1 MIRQLNRLYWI
12 GYISVMFGMYR
23 AFRQWFKL
31 QIDDAA
37 LLALSMVTGG
47 LFLAHLAFNISGFA
61 LSYSVRQIPQIR
73 DKGLP
78 FHSTEGEGF
87 HRLSMARWI
96 KAVLVESIGSLKLIT
111 LLQPWAPNPD
121 GIRLAGKAWRKK
133 KPLPVLLVHGYLC
146 NSAVWAG
153 TRALLDRADVSTH
166 AITLEPAIGSI
177 RSYSDAIHEAI
188 DELLVAT
195 GAPQVKIIA
204 HSMGGVAVRFHA
216 TEYGHHRIAGMIT
229 VGSPHYGTAL
239 STLGI
244 GKNVKQMA
252 WGSFFLK
259 TLREH
264 PTDREFQQKIWSLW
278 SPQDNIVCPPVSSK
292 LEFGKNTAVPGC
304 GHVALLNDSTTE
316 DLILNWLAEDAQAYP
331 LAENRA

>member
-1 MIRQLNRLYWI
+1 MVGLYWLLHHWLGFRADNAAVTAVALVI
-12 GYISVMFGMYR
+12 G
-23 AFRQWFKL
+23 
-31 QIDDAA
+31 
-37 LLALSMVTGG
+37 LLFAIHVG
-47 LFLAHLAFNISGFA
+47 FHVFGFA
-61 LSYSVRQIPQIR
+61 LSFSVGQIPQVR
-73 DKGLP
+73 DKCLP

-87 HRLSMARWI
+87 HRLSIARWV
-96 KAVLVESIGSLKLIT
+96 KAVLLESVASMKLIT

-121 GIRLAGKAWRKK
+121 GVQLAGKTWRKK

-146 NSAVWAG
+146 NSAIWAG
-153 TRALLDRADVSTH
+153 TRALLERADVSTH

-177 RSYSDAIHEAI
+177 RSYSDTIHEAI

-204 HSMGGVAVRFHA
+204 HSMGGVAVRYHA

-229 VGSPHYGTAL
+229 IGSPHYGTAL
-239 STLGI
+239 STLGL

-252 WGSFFLK
+252 WGSYFLK

-264 PTDREFQQKIWSLW
+264 PTDPEFQKKIWSLW
-278 SPQDNIVCPPVSSK
+278 SPQDNIVCPPVSCK
-292 LEFGKNTAVPGC
+292 LEHGKNIAVPGC
-304 GHVALLNDSTTE
+304 GHIALLSDSTTE

>member
-1 MIRQLNRLYWI
+1 M
-12 GYISVMFGMYR
+12 
-23 AFRQWFKL
+23 
-31 QIDDAA
+31 
-37 LLALSMVTGG
+37 
-47 LFLAHLAFNISGFA
+47 
-61 LSYSVRQIPQIR
+61 
-73 DKGLP
+73 
-78 FHSTEGEGF
+78 
-87 HRLSMARWI
+87 RW
-96 KAVLVESIGSLKLIT
+96 KN
-111 LLQPWAPNPD
+111 Q
-121 GIRLAGKAWRKK
+121 
-133 KPLPVLLVHGYLC
+133 HQ
-146 NSAVWAG
+146 
-153 TRALLDRADVSTH
+153 TH

-177 RSYSDAIHEAI
+177 RSYSEAIHEAI

-204 HSMGGVAVRFHA
+204 HSMGGVAVRYHA

-229 VGSPHYGTAL
+229 VGSPHFGTAL

-252 WGSFFLK
+252 WGSYFLN

-264 PTDREFQQKIWSLW
+264 PTDQEFQRKIWSLW

-292 LEFGKNTAVPGC
+292 LEHGKNIAVPGC

-331 LAENRA
+331 LAENRV

>member
-1 MIRQLNRLYWI
+1 MIRHLNRLYWI
-12 GYISVMFGMYR
+12 GYLTALFALCWVLKNWFGLHTSDALVS
-23 AFRQWFKL
+23 AFCL
-31 QIDDAA
+31 VIG
-37 LLALSMVTGG
+37 S
-47 LFLAHLAFNISGFA
+47 LFLAHVGFNISGFA

-73 DKGLP
+73 DKGLA

-87 HRLSMARWI
+87 HRLNIPRWI
-96 KAVLVESIGSLKLIT
+96 KAVIVESLASLKLVT

-121 GIRLAGKAWRKK
+121 GLALAGKTWRKK

-153 TRALLDRADVSTH
+153 TRALLERADVSTH

-177 RSYSDAIHEAI
+177 RSYSEAIHEAI

-204 HSMGGVAVRFHA
+204 HSMGGVAVRYHA

-252 WGSFFLK
+252 WGSYFLK

-264 PTDREFQQKIWSLW
+264 PTDREFQQKTWSLW

>member
-1 MIRQLNRLYWI
+1 MMVGLYWVF
-12 GYISVMFGMYR
+12 S
-23 AFRQWFKL
+23 QWFSL
-31 QIDDAA
+31 QIDDSL
-37 LLALSMVTGG
+37 LLAFAVVSGG
-47 LFLAHLAFNISGFA
+47 LFLAHIGFNISGFA

-87 HRLSMARWI
+87 HRLSVARWV
-96 KAVLVESIGSLKLIT
+96 KAVLVESIESLKLIT
-111 LLQPWAPNPD
+111 LLQPWAPNSD
-121 GIRLAGKAWRKK
+121 GIRLAGKAWRRK

-153 TRALLDRADVSTH
+153 TRALLERADVSTH

-204 HSMGGVAVRFHA
+204 HSMGGVAVRYHA

-252 WGSFFLK
+252 WGSFFLN

-264 PTDREFQQKIWSLW
+264 PTDREFQEKIWSLW

>member
-1 MIRQLNRLYWI
+1 VIRHLNRLYWV
-12 GYISVMFGMYR
+12 GYLAMMVGLYWVFT
-23 AFRQWFKL
+23 QWFSL
-31 QIDDAA
+31 QIDDSL
-37 LLALSMVTGG
+37 LLAFAVVSGG
-47 LFLAHLAFNISGFA
+47 LFLAHIGFNISGFA

-78 FHSTEGEGF
+78 FHSTEVEGF
-87 HRLSMARWI
+87 HRLSVARWV
-96 KAVLVESIGSLKLIT
+96 KAVLVESIESLKLIT

-121 GIRLAGKAWRKK
+121 GIRLAGKAWRRK

-153 TRALLDRADVSTH
+153 TRALLERADVSTH

-204 HSMGGVAVRFHA
+204 HSMGGVAVRYHA
-216 TEYGHHRIAGMIT
+216 TEYGHHRIARMIT

-252 WGSFFLK
+252 WGSFFLN

-264 PTDREFQQKIWSLW
+264 PTDREFQEKIWSLW

>member
-12 GYISVMFGMYR
+12 GYISAIIGLYLLL
-23 AFRQWFKL
+23 RQWLGFRA
-31 QIDDAA
+31 DNAA
-37 LLALSMVTGG
+37 IAATTLVIGLLFA
-47 LFLAHLAFNISGFA
+47 AHAGFHAVGFA
-61 LSYSVRQIPQIR
+61 LSFSVRQIPQVR
-73 DKGLP
+73 DKCLP

-87 HRLSMARWI
+87 HRLSIARWV
-96 KAVLVESIGSLKLIT
+96 KAVLVESMASMKLIT
-111 LLQPWAPNPD
+111 LLQPWAPKPD
-121 GIRLAGKAWRKK
+121 GIQLAGKAWRKK

-153 TRALLDRADVSTH
+153 TRALLERADVSTH

-204 HSMGGVAVRFHA
+204 HSMGGVAVRYHA
-216 TEYGHHRIAGMIT
+216 TEYGHHRIAGMMTI
-229 VGSPHYGTAL
+229 GSPHYGTAL

-244 GKNVKQMA
+244 GKNVKQLA
-252 WGSFFLK
+252 WGSFFLN

-278 SPQDNIVCPPVSSK
+278 SPQDNIVCPPVSCK

>member
-12 GYISVMFGMYR
+12 GYISVMIGLYWLLHQWLGFR
-23 AFRQWFKL
+23 A
-31 QIDDAA
+31 DNAA
-37 LLALSMVTGG
+37 VTAVVSVVGLLFAVHVG
-47 LFLAHLAFNISGFA
+47 FHAFGFA
-61 LSYSVRQIPQIR
+61 LSFSVRQIPQVR
-73 DKGLP
+73 DKGLH

-87 HRLSMARWI
+87 HRLSIARWV
-96 KAVLVESIGSLKLIT
+96 KAVLVESIASMKLIT

-121 GIRLAGKAWRKK
+121 GIELAGKPWRKK

-146 NSAVWAG
+146 NSAIWAG
-153 TRALLDRADVSTH
+153 TRALLERADVSTH

-204 HSMGGVAVRFHA
+204 HSMGGVAVRYHA

-229 VGSPHYGTAL
+229 IGSPHYGTAL
-239 STLGI
+239 STLGL

-252 WGSFFLK
+252 WGSYFLK

-264 PTDREFQQKIWSLW
+264 PTDREFQEKIWSLW
-278 SPQDNIVCPPVSSK
+278 SPQDNIVCPPVSCK
-292 LEFGKNTAVPGC
+292 LEFGKNIAVPGC